1 MIMLSDTSVSESSQG
16 GSISIKETFPLYM
29 DTRLYLQ
36 KSSDNHYQLLLD
48 FLDNQRVEVECFCAQ
63 ISSRLVVYL
72 LNEGVLKVTSESGK
86 RISAPI
92 SGVDFNGQGRPD
104 FIKELAHV

>member
-16 GSISIKETFPLYM
+16 GSISIKESFPTCI

-36 KSSDNHYQLLLD
+36 KSSQNHYQLLLD

-72 LNEGVLKVTSESGK
+72 LNGGVLKVTSESGK